1 MENDFKEVDLD
12 DLEDDKTNDWT
23 WEKNYNFRDPVVS
36 RVVDQFV
43 NRSNTGYDK
52 YGQTLDSERREGV
65 KNLGDYLQDVQ
76 EELMDAIL
84 YIQAA
89 KEELKDKPACKC
101 QVKDVSNKT
110 TIGDLQALQDL
121 KTKMDARKESYWD
134 RKEWFKKYM
143 EQNQKPGYGDGYVS
157 NNT

>member
-1 MENDFKEVDLD
+1 MENDFKEVDFD
-12 DLEDDKTNDWT
+12 ELEEDENSPISDHVV
-23 WEKNYNFRDPVVS
+23 FRDPVVR
-36 RVVDQFV
+36 RVVYKFV
-43 NRSNTGYDK
+43 DRSNVGYEK
-52 YGQTLDSERREGV
+52 YGQTLDSERRQGV
-65 KNLGDYLQDVQ
+65 KNLGGYLQDIQ

-121 KTKMDARKESYWD
+121 KDKMDVRKDSYWD
-134 RKEWFKKYM
+134 RKEWFKQHKKD
-143 EQNQKPGYGDGYVS
+143 QNGSQELYNGDYVS